1 MTGSVNKVILV
12 GNVGAKPEVRTNPGK
27 GDLCTFPLATSQTWK
42 SGPTGE
48 KRSKTEWHNITVY
61 DHPII
66 HFIDQIDKG
75 TLVYVEG
82 KLETKKWLDKNGVE
96 RSRVEVCIYFNH
108 GKIITPSLELEARP
122 RLPYPG
128 TPDVEDIP
136 F

>member
-12 GNVGAKPEVRTNPGK
+12 GNLGAKPEVRTNPGK

-61 DHPII
+61 DHRII
-66 HFIDQIDKG
+66 RFVEQIDKG

-82 KLETKKWLDKNGVE
+82 KLETKKWLDKNGEE
-96 RSRVEVCIYFNH
+96 RTRVEICIYPNL
-108 GKIITPSLELEARP
+108 GKISAPSLEVEARQT
-122 RLPYPG
+122 LPYPG
-128 TPDVEDIP
+128 TPDVEDVP